1 MPTVDKLLRESDGRT
16 GRGVPSANF
25 DKLFE
30 LLRRLRECAWSH
42 STDFVEPC
50 LPCPA
55 KQPPAGRGWIHEIKH
70 DGYRIM
76 ARRNYDGGC
85 GCLPGGL

>member
-1 MPTVDKLLRESDGRT
+1 MLTVDRLRRGSD
-16 GRGVPSANF
+16 VF

-30 LLRRLRECAWSH
+30 LLRRLRERAWPH

-55 KQPPAGRGWIHEIKH
+55 KRPPAGRGWIHEIKD
-70 DGYRIM
+70 DGYHIV
-76 ARRNYDGGC
+76 ARRNDDGGC